1 MRERLIALRERRA
14 VLLGRAAVER
24 EQLGVML
31 EHTDVATG
39 WFATAAHLVA
49 QAKQHP
55 LWIAAGV
62 AFLVALRPRRML
74 GWLIKG
80 WTIFR
85 VYRRG
90 RALLDRLAPGLVSA
104 LRATWSREHVS
115 T

>member
-14 VLLGRAAVER
+14 ALLGRAAAER
-24 EQLGVML
+24 EELGVML
-31 EHTDVATG
+31 ERTDVATR

-55 LWIAAGV
+55 MWIAAGV

-74 GWLIKG
+74 GWVMKG
-80 WTIFR
+80 WTVYR

-90 RALLDRLAPGLVSA
+90 RALLDRLAPGLASA
-104 LRATWSREHVS
+104 LRATWSRAHPN